1 MQMCC
6 RNILSISALL
16 AKVRRVR
23 LAFPCVALLLLL
35 LVSVDAMAAPETN
48 PAGDT
53 ILIHNTVKI
62 KIRSGASGNGAAP
75 AAAPAIAAAPAPA
88 PKVDSVEEYDRKPIF
103 SLRTNLL
110 VPLLNVGLQVPI
122 GNRFSI
128 GADWYYPF
136 LYREWSEQLAQ
147 TNCFQALSPGIDFR
161 VYLGKKHAK
170 GRENWQYR
178 LSGHSIGIYASCGRY
193 DVEWQFKGE
202 QAKFVNAG
210 VDYMYSARIGKR
222 RRLRMD
228 FSVGV
233 GYCRSKSVEYQV
245 FRPGG
250 KAYKTG
256 MIRDVTWIGPS
267 KASVS
272 FVIPINKKVKKER
285 VDE

>member
-1 MQMCC
+1 MQLLLKVC
-6 RNILSISALL
+6 NILRERVLCALTGII
-16 AKVRRVR
+16 
-23 LAFPCVALLLLL
+23 LL
-35 LVSVDAMAAPETN
+35 LVGMPFEVAAAEDPD
-48 PAGDT
+48 PSGDT
-53 ILIHNTVKI
+53 ILIYNSVKMRI
-62 KIRSGASGNGAAP
+62 YGGNGAAP
-75 AAAPAIAAAPAPA
+75 AAAPAVAAAPAPA
-88 PKVDSVEEYDRKPIF
+88 PKVDSVKEYDRKPIF
-103 SLRTNLL
+103 ALRTNLL

-161 VYLGKKHAK
+161 VYLGKKHRK

-202 QAKFVNAG
+202 QAKFANAG
-210 VDYMYSARIGKR
+210 IDYMYSARIGKR

-256 MIRDVTWIGPS
+256 MIRDVNWIGPT
-267 KASVS
+267 KATVS
-272 FVIPINKKVKKER
+272 LVIPINKKVEKER
-285 VDE
+285 KDE

>member
-1 MQMCC
+1 M
-6 RNILSISALL
+6 RERVLYALMG
-16 AKVRRVR
+16 VI
-23 LAFPCVALLLLL
+23 LL
-35 LVSVDAMAAPETN
+35 LVGMPFEVAAAEDPD
-48 PAGDT
+48 PSGDT
-53 ILIHNTVKI
+53 ILIYNSVKM
-62 KIRSGASGNGAAP
+62 KIYGGNGTAPAAVVP
-75 AAAPAIAAAPAPA
+75 VAAAPATPAAPAP
-88 PKVDSVEEYDRKPIF
+88 DSVEEYDRKPIF

-136 LYREWSEQLAQ
+136 LYREWSDKLAQ

-161 VYLGKKHAK
+161 VYLGKKHRK

-178 LSGHSIGIYASCGRY
+178 LSGHSIGLYVSCGRY

-202 QAKFVNAG
+202 QAKFANAG
-210 VDYMYSARIGKR
+210 IDYMYSARIGKK

-233 GYCRSKSVEYQV
+233 GYCRSKAVEYQV

-256 MIRDVTWIGPS
+256 MIRDVNWIGPT
-267 KASVS
+267 KATVS
-272 FVIPINKKVKKER
+272 LVIPINKKVKKEKK
-285 VDE
+285 DE

>member
-1 MQMCC
+1 MGGVY
-6 RNILSISALL
+6 NPLE
-16 AKVRRVR
+16 VRKAR
-23 LAFPCVALLLLL
+23 LAFPCAALLLLL
-35 LVSVDAMAAPETN
+35 LVSVDALAAPETN

-62 KIRSGASGNGAAP
+62 KVRSGASGNGAAVVP
-75 AAAPAIAAAPAPA
+75 VAAAPAAPAP
-88 PKVDSVEEYDRKPIF
+88 DSVKEYDRKPIF

-136 LYREWSEQLAQ
+136 LYRNWSEQLAQ

-202 QAKFVNAG
+202 QAKFANAG
-210 VDYMYSARIGKR
+210 IDYMYSARIGKR

-256 MIRDVTWIGPS
+256 MIRDVNWIGPT
-267 KASVS
+267 KATVS
-272 FVIPINKKVKKER
+272 LVIPINKKVEKEKK
-285 VDE
+285 DE